1 MTMTTTTKRE
11 RHDYRPTR
19 LEALATCALERA
31 GVEPYCD
38 PLSIALGL
46 GRTVRAVTRAEA
58 RATLVGNCLDYLW
71 VQGAT
76 RETNMNIFWGDAL
89 IVFADAGI
97 VRPSPGELA
106 LVAGFLALPAR
117 GVDPVDE
124 SGFKSIRRF
133 GFCASTR
140 NAAIGFGGPIPAFL
154 PR

>member
-1 MTMTTTTKRE
+1 TTTKRE
-11 RHDYRPTR
+11 RDDYRPTR

-58 RATLVGNCLDYLW
+58 RATLVGNCLNYLW

-76 RETNMNIFWGDAL
+76 RETNMNILWGDAL

-106 LVAGFLALPAR
+106 LVAGYLALPAR

-124 SGFKSIRRF
+124 IRRQTYPPVWF
-133 GFCASTR
+133 LREHQKRR
-140 NAAIGFGGPIPAFL
+140 NWFRRSDSGLFAAVN
-154 PR
+154 R